1 MFSGGVESSSTSLI
15 EGLRRLGVEVHA
27 INLTAAVDHAERT
40 TEGTVTYH
48 RIPTSV
54 RGKTS
59 TLYAGDRR
67 ALRRVFAEVEPD
79 IVHGLDSAMYGYI
92 CLRTAGDRPVV
103 ITIHGILAEELRH
116 ITETRA
122 RLRTAL
128 TVRIAEQYCVRNGRY
143 FIQST
148 PYPAQYFKRSI
159 KGMVVDTANPIPDS
173 FFDANSDPT
182 SATVLYA
189 GAIIRRKRLLDLL
202 DAVTILRRSI
212 PSIVLRVAGGRPDP
226 RYAREVDSFIAQHRL
241 QANVQLLGQLSG
253 RDLAGEYGRCSVFAL
268 PSAQETSPLAIG
280 EAMAAGRPVVA
291 TRAGGIPYL
300 VDDKVTG
307 HVVDVGD
314 VAALAAR
321 LEAVLSDSDRRA
333 AMGAAARQKAESFRV
348 EVVAGKVKKLYE
360 LALGNSRR

>member
-67 ALRRVFAEVEPD
+67 ALRKVFAEVEPD

-92 CLRTAGDRPVV
+92 CLRTAGDHPVV

-116 ITETRA
+116 IAETRA
-122 RLRTAL
+122 RIRTTL
-128 TVRIAEQYCVRNGRY
+128 TIRIAERYCIRHGRY
-143 FIQST
+143 FVQST
-148 PYPAQYFKRSI
+148 PYPAQYFKGSI

-173 FFDANSDPT
+173 FFDAKSNPT
-182 SATVLYA
+182 NATVLYA

-202 DAVTILRRSI
+202 EAIVILRRSI
-212 PSIVLRVAGGRPDP
+212 PSVMLRVAGGRPQP
-226 RYAREVDSFIAQHRL
+226 SYAREVDSFIAQHGL
-241 QANVQLLGQLSG
+241 DANVELLGQLSG
-253 RDLAGEYGRCSVFAL
+253 RDLVDEYTRCSVFAL
-268 PSAQETSPLAIG
+268 PSGQETSPLAIA
-280 EAMAAGRPVVA
+280 EAMAVGRPIVA

-300 VDDKVTG
+300 VDDDVTG
-307 HVVDVGD
+307 HVVEIGD
-314 VAALAAR
+314 VTALAAR
-321 LEAVLSDSDRRA
+321 LEALLSDSDRRA
-333 AMGAAARQKAESFRV
+333 AMGAAARQKAASFRV

-360 LALGNSRR
+360 LALANSQ